1 MNRFSYKNFKFIL
14 KDFNGDGYY
23 RPVTLDMVLTYDNK
37 SDRIKDEVD
46 IIIRDAIDTVNGGL
60 VISTTDEKY
69 EYMMDIY
76 NNHGIFDCIAV
87 DTPASE
93 MTADNL
99 EWLEREFFNYLNNS
113 NDYTITNLIVFNNN

>member
-23 RPVTLDMVLTYDNK
+23 RPVTLDMLLTYNNK

>member
-23 RPVTLDMVLTYDNK
+23 RPVTLDMLLTYDNK